1 MPRSFLLYLLLVV
14 AVAIQRVAELALSKR
29 NIARAMARGGSEVG
43 RGHYPW
49 MVLLHTAFLFA
60 APLEAWFFAR
70 PFRLD
75 LAVAALG
82 VLVFATALRYWA
94 ISTLGERWNTRIVVI
109 PNAPAVTAGP
119 YRFFRHPN
127 YLAVILEF
135 LFLPLVHGAWLT
147 ALVFSLLN
155 GWLLSVRIAAEERA
169 LVETS
174 DYATA
179 FGRRRGSAVR

>member
-1 MPRSFLLYLLLVV
+1 MPGSFRFFLLLLAV
-14 AVAIQRVAELALSKR
+14 VAIQRVAELGLSMR
-29 NIARAMARGGSEVG
+29 NIARAKARGGFEVG
-43 RGHYPW
+43 RGHYSW

-60 APLEAWFFAR
+60 APLEVWFLSR
-70 PFRLD
+70 PFHWGLAIVS
-75 LAVAALG
+75 LAVLA
-82 VLVFATALRYWA
+82 FATVLRYWA

-127 YLAVILEF
+127 YLAVVLEF
-135 LFLPLVHGAWLT
+135 LVLPLVHGAWLT

-155 GWLLSVRIAAEERA
+155 AALLRVRITSEEKA
-169 LVETS
+169 LFETS

-179 FGRRRGSAVR
+179 FGIRERSSR